1 MIHLIVRGKDLVQG
15 IVSFA
20 RARYLQQHHSPRSV
34 YREVHPSS
42 ISARS
47 LRERGHRRLGTP
59 GAKSLALPGDVAD
72 QPKERIAADEREFAN
87 SKAGRQRHTGA
98 SVAAPLGER
107 CGRRAVLDERIHLRD
122 ALEMLPVAM
131 LTVDQQNQIIF
142 ANKRAIDLFGYT
154 GEELTGAWIEML
166 FPIRGWQDCGSI
178 AEDRGIE
185 HKIADKATTQVVVAR
200 RRDGESFHVE
210 TDITQYSAFDQNLQI
225 IAITGRDA
233 CREVDRSRKEMA
245 HLARVSSLGEL
256 ASSLAHELNQPL
268 TAILSN
274 AQAAQ
279 KFIESEKVNLAELR
293 EALGDII
300 LDNRRASEV
309 IRKIRTMVRK
319 GDLELQRV
327 DVAEVVRDT
336 ALLVHSDAVARDVC
350 TKFDI
355 TDNLATVFGDK
366 VQLQQVLLNLLL
378 NAFDAVKDCD
388 PKERIVETTV
398 REEVGGGVRITVK
411 DRGHGLTVD
420 RMSKIFRPFF
430 TTKPQG
436 LGLGLS
442 ISRTIVTA
450 HGGRLWAENNE
461 DKGASF
467 QISLPQGADLQQGH
481 ARMS

>member
-1 MIHLIVRGKDLVQG
+1 
-15 IVSFA
+15 
-20 RARYLQQHHSPRSV
+20 
-34 YREVHPSS
+34 
-42 ISARS
+42 
-47 LRERGHRRLGTP
+47 
-59 GAKSLALPGDVAD
+59 
-72 QPKERIAADEREFAN
+72 
-87 SKAGRQRHTGA
+87 
-98 SVAAPLGER
+98 
-107 CGRRAVLDERIHLRD
+107 
-122 ALEMLPVAM
+122 
-131 LTVDQQNQIIF
+131 
-142 ANKRAIDLFGYT
+142 
-154 GEELTGAWIEML
+154 
-166 FPIRGWQDCGSI
+166 
-178 AEDRGIE
+178 
-185 HKIADKATTQVVVAR
+185 
-200 RRDGESFHVE
+200 
-210 TDITQYSAFDQNLQI
+210 
-225 IAITGRDA
+225 
-233 CREVDRSRKEMA
+233 
-245 HLARVSSLGEL
+245 
-256 ASSLAHELNQPL
+256 
-268 TAILSN
+268 LSN

-467 QISLPQGADLQQGH
+467 QISLPQGADLRQGH